1 MMQKTSTEETGA
13 MAFRL
18 SSFTRAMS
26 VAAFLLALLAVPAA
40 RADEDDWPVLKK
52 QAFGD
57 RPIAAEDGVVTLDAP
72 YTADDPALVPLTV
85 HVPPAVKQ
93 KIKSLTLFIDKNPNP
108 MVAKI
113 SFGPAAGEGG
123 ERSFSTRVRI
133 DNFSHVRAVLETE
146 DGQLHMATK
155 FVAASGGCGA
165 MQAKDPD
172 TENVDLGKMIVKTF
186 PPALSTDPIWTGQVM
201 IKHPNSNGMQLDINT
216 ANVIPA
222 RFVKDLV
229 VKRDGELVFQME
241 STFSVSTNP
250 NFRFTFGRGSDNN
263 LDVAITDTD
272 GTVFTGQSVPSG
284 S

>member
-1 MMQKTSTEETGA
+1 
-13 MAFRL
+13 
-18 SSFTRAMS
+18 
-26 VAAFLLALLAVPAA
+26 
-40 RADEDDWPVLKK
+40 
-52 QAFGD
+52 
-57 RPIAAEDGVVTLDAP
+57 
-72 YTADDPALVPLTV
+72 
-85 HVPPAVKQ
+85 VPPGIKQ
-93 KIKSLTLFIDKNPNP
+93 KIKTLTLFIDKNPDP

-113 SFGPAAGEGG
+113 TFGQAAGLGG

-186 PPALSTDPIWTGQVM
+186 PPALSADPIWSAQVM

-222 RFVKDLV
+222 RFVKDVV
-229 VKRDGELVFQME
+229 VKRDGELVFQLE
-241 STFSVSTNP
+241 GTFSISTNP
-250 NFRFTFGRGSDNN
+250 NFRFTFGRGPDNV

-272 GTVFTGQSVPSG
+272 GAVFTEQSAPSG